1 MIFHSNANVLSS
13 RNISFFDQND
23 QGPITVAPVTDGPV
37 TNSPVTDGPVTD
49 APITEAPVTDAPVT
63 DAPVEP
69 DPCANCDATAIQ
81 PTPTDAAVIFSIQPV
96 EAPGECVG
104 EIVCERT
111 DGKVCNTA
119 GVSAIIPIEQNPVS
133 ITDKSTTNS
142 ASSTIKCSKD
152 GTISHLTTT
161 GITKLVCDFAMC
173 ALPCEKCNVL
183 GLFPNSAMPGTI
195 TYPSILSGPGECTKL
210 EAFCERTDGQTCTN
224 IIVYAVTSVPDPLDI
239 TDTLTASYGSSPL
252 ECANDGTFTYTNGLT
267 GFTLPGIT
275 EIQCVFIGC

>member
-152 GTISHLTTT
+152 GTISHLTT
-161 GITKLVCDFAMC
+161 
-173 ALPCEKCNVL
+173 
-183 GLFPNSAMPGTI
+183 
-195 TYPSILSGPGECTKL
+195 ILSGPGECTKL